1 MGKRSIRK
9 SSIRKPKFG
18 IIFAVRFAIALAV
31 FSLIAVYLLKQ
42 LDDKLWSN
50 CSEVRQV
57 YLNNVVNKT
66 TSLAKDKPGSEDYY
80 DHLTALKLNM
90 AIFQMTDRN
99 YAEVC
104 VGDLKLATDKDTAF
118 MSMRANNDE
127 GREFFFIEDISYLDP
142 VNEYMN
148 GKFDLRADTEWYLRY
163 GRDPIAEYLSLNGIF
178 DDSRSYNLETAY
190 VNRETKTFIP
200 GEILISYKGN
210 DYRVDCTPDDTKG
223 FEYVS
228 GDLGVFIVC
237 LRADPDLN
245 SDSVEY
251 YYFVH
256 DVLNNSDYPI
266 TADKVVFE
274 SLMEEGNIDWYVAY
288 NSYEQPTIFEAA
300 SCACVFIIVTAVVL
314 SLVISLV
321 LATIRYQKDKT
332 VYKIFEY
339 RVKTTEAMAHD
350 LKTPLSAIA
359 AYAESIESA
368 PGDAAKTGEFSR
380 KISDKVSAMDHMV
393 EDMLALSRSET
404 GKVDI
409 CEEDISVKELIGE
422 ILKDFPDMKAE
433 IKGDDVIL
441 KTDRILFK
449 QAIDNLLSNC
459 YRYREDDSV
468 IDISIDSGKLT
479 ISNKTSMTYEDVDS
493 LKKPFVKGDDSRGNK
508 GTGLGLAIAENNVS
522 ILRFALELA
531 SEEGRFQAVVK
542 FK

>member
-42 LDDKLWSN
+42 LDDKLWYY
-50 CSEVRQV
+50 CSDVRQG
-57 YLNNVVNKT
+57 YLNNVVNMT
-66 TSLAKDKPGSEDYY
+66 TSLAKDNPGSEDYY
-80 DHLTALKLNM
+80 DHLTAIKLRM

-148 GKFDLRADTEWYLRY
+148 GKFDLRAEAEWYLRY
-163 GRDPIAEYLSLNGIF
+163 GRDPFAEYLSLNGIF

-210 DYRVDCTPDDTKG
+210 DYRVDCTPADTKG

-251 YYFVH
+251 YYVH
-256 DVLNNSDYPI
+256 DVLNNADYPI
-266 TADKVVFE
+266 SADKVVFE

-350 LKTPLSAIA
+350 LKTPLAAIA

-409 CEEDISVKELIGE
+409 CEEDISVKELIGD

-441 KTDRILFK
+441 KTDRKLFK
-449 QAIDNLLSNC
+449 QSLDNLISNC

-479 ISNKTSMTYEDVDS
+479 ISNMTSMTYEDVDS

-508 GTGLGLAIAENNVS
+508 GTGLGLAIAENNLS
-522 ILRFALELA
+522 ILRYALELA
-531 SEEGRFQAVVK
+531 SEEGRFQAAVK

>member
-42 LDDKLWSN
+42 LDDKLWYY
-50 CSEVRQV
+50 CSPVRQD
-57 YLNNVVNKT
+57 YLDNVVNTT

-80 DHLTALKLNM
+80 DHLTALKLRM

-148 GKFDLRADTEWYLRY
+148 GKFDFRAETEWYLRY
-163 GRDPIAEYLSLNGIF
+163 GRDPVAEYLSLSDIL
-178 DDSRSYNLETAY
+178 DETRIYSLETAY
-190 VNRETKTFIP
+190 VNHETKTFIP
-200 GEILISYKGN
+200 GVILITYKGN
-210 DYRVDCTPDDTKG
+210 EYRVDCTPDDTKG

-251 YYFVH
+251 YYVH

-266 TADKVVFE
+266 SADKVVFE

-300 SCACVFIIVTAVVL
+300 SFACAFIIVTAVVL

-321 LATIRYQKDKT
+321 LAIIRYQKDKT
-332 VYKIFEY
+332 VWKIFEY
-339 RVKTTEAMAHD
+339 RTKTTEAMAHD
-350 LKTPLSAIA
+350 LKTPLAAIA

-404 GKVDI
+404 GKVDV
-409 CEEDISVKELIGE
+409 CEEDINVKELIVDS
-422 ILKDFPDMKAE
+422 LKDFPDMKAE

-441 KTDRILFK
+441 KTDRKLFK
-449 QAIDNLLSNC
+449 QSLDNLISNC

-468 IDISIDSGKLT
+468 IDICIDSGKLT

-493 LKKPFVKGDDSRGNK
+493 LKKPFVKGEDSRGNK
-508 GTGLGLAIAENNVS
+508 GTGLGLAIAENNLS

>member
-42 LDDKLWSN
+42 LDDKLWFY
-50 CSEVRQV
+50 CSPVRQD
-57 YLNNVVNKT
+57 YLDNVVNTT

-80 DHLTALKLNM
+80 DHLTALKLRM

-99 YAEVC
+99 YAEVS

-127 GREFFFIEDISYLDP
+127 
-142 VNEYMN
+142 
-148 GKFDLRADTEWYLRY
+148 
-163 GRDPIAEYLSLNGIF
+163 YLSLSDIL
-178 DDSRSYNLETAY
+178 DETRIYSLETAY
-190 VNRETKTFIP
+190 VNHETKTFIP
-200 GEILISYKGN
+200 GVILITYKGN
-210 DYRVDCTPDDTKG
+210 EYRVDCTPDDTKG

-251 YYFVH
+251 YYVH

-266 TADKVVFE
+266 SADKVVFE

-300 SCACVFIIVTAVVL
+300 SFACAFIIVTAVVL

-321 LATIRYQKDKT
+321 LAIIRYQKDKT
-332 VYKIFEY
+332 VWKIFEY
-339 RVKTTEAMAHD
+339 RTKTTEAMAHD
-350 LKTPLSAIA
+350 LKTPLAAIA

-404 GKVDI
+404 GKVDV
-409 CEEDISVKELIGE
+409 CEEDINVKELIVDS
-422 ILKDFPDMKAE
+422 LKDFPDMKAE

-441 KTDRILFK
+441 KTDRKLFK
-449 QAIDNLLSNC
+449 QSLDNLISNC

-468 IDISIDSGKLT
+468 IDICIDSGKLT

-493 LKKPFVKGDDSRGNK
+493 LKKPFVKGEDSRGNK
-508 GTGLGLAIAENNVS
+508 GTGLGLAIAENNLS

>member
-1 MGKRSIRK
+1 MGKRLIRK

-50 CSEVRQV
+50 CSEIRQV

-210 DYRVDCTPDDTKG
+210 DYRVDCTPADTKG

-228 GDLGVFIVC
+228 GDLGVFMVC
-237 LRADPDLN
+237 LRTDPDLN

-251 YYFVH
+251 YNFH
-256 DVLNNSDYPI
+256 DVLNNADYPI
-266 TADKVVFE
+266 SADKVVFE

-350 LKTPLSAIA
+350 LKTPLAAIA

-508 GTGLGLAIAENNVS
+508 GTGLGLAIAENNLS